1 MLDGSLQMWEAQ
13 GYQAPRN
20 SILEDPASFNPL
32 RILHG
37 HGWLQALGSRRRTY
51 QRHALNERPP
61 PGNAPVRSLHDI
73 LCRSF
78 LVRAKPRLQHARG
91 AGHVRDYVF
100 LTHVSG
106 IHAFLRPDVYTGPRS
121 TQGEPVE

>member
-78 LVRAKPRLQHARG
+78 LVRASPG
-91 AGHVRDYVF
+91 Y
-100 LTHVSG
+100 
-106 IHAFLRPDVYTGPRS
+106 S
-121 TQGEPVE
+121 TPVGLGMSRTMYF